1 MNSHS
6 HGCETCAKVCEEAK
20 AHVKSLQKKVY
31 ALTIVCTSALTLL
44 GEQGAKAVL
53 STVNSMNSAMAAVD
67 GKTTKD
73 TKDIK
78 EPAKTSLIDN
88 GIGKPWFPKP
98 PASKQD
104 NGKFDKED
112 LVAVANKKSTKQEK
126 KPEVIIDPLPQVT
139 IQNIATSNNQNLSIE
154 TPANVNS
161 LIASDPYAVFLTP
174 STLPFDVYSTTLA
187 LGNNYGFG
195 EYYGMGTLNGVPSVP
210 DPKTMSVFAL
220 GGLIN
225 SRKRN

>member
-6 HGCETCAKVCEEAK
+6 HGCDSCAKICDEAK
-20 AHVKSLQKKVY
+20 VSVKNLQKKVY

-53 STVNSMNSAMAAVD
+53 STVDSMNSAMAAVD
-67 GKTTKD
+67 GKGPKD
-73 TKDIK
+73 TKENKD
-78 EPAKTSLIDN
+78 PTKTTSREI
-88 GIGKPWFPKP
+88 IQPKIWSPKP
-98 PASKQD
+98 PVKENQ
-104 NGKFDKED
+104 GKFENDD
-112 LVAVANKKSTKQEK
+112 LVAVAKKKPSSQEK
-126 KPEVIIDPLPQVT
+126 QPEVAVPEVPQKT
-139 IQNIATSNNQNLSIE
+139 IQNIATTNNQNLSIE
-154 TPANVNS
+154 TPINANPFN
-161 LIASDPYAVFLTP
+161 IADPYAVFLTP

-210 DPKTMSVFAL
+210 DAKTMSVFAL

>member
-6 HGCETCAKVCEEAK
+6 HGCDSCAKVCEEAK
-20 AHVKSLQKKVY
+20 LAVKNLQKKVY

-53 STVNSMNSAMAAVD
+53 STLNSMNDAMAVVD
-67 GKTTKD
+67 GKAPKSD
-73 TKDIK
+73 KEKK
-78 EPAKTSLIDN
+78 EPEKTTSIDKVQ
-88 GIGKPWFPKP
+88 GRIWSPKAP
-98 PASKQD
+98 VKEQQ
-104 NGKFDKED
+104 GKFENDD
-112 LVAVANKKSTKQEK
+112 LVAVAKKKAATKEK
-126 KPEVIIDPLPQVT
+126 EPEITIPSVPQRA
-139 IQNIATSNNQNLSIE
+139 IQNIATTNNQNLSIE
-154 TPANVNS
+154 TPINANPFN
-161 LIASDPYAVFLTP
+161 IADPYAVFLTP

-210 DPKTMSVFAL
+210 DPKTISVFAL
-220 GGLIN
+220 GGFLN

>member
-6 HGCETCAKVCEEAK
+6 HGCDSCAKVCDEAK
-20 AHVKSLQKKVY
+20 AAVKSLQKKVY

-53 STVNSMNSAMAAVD
+53 STVNSMNTAMAAVD
-67 GKTTKD
+67 GKAPKD
-73 TKDIK
+73 TKETKESEKTTSNERIK
-78 EPAKTSLIDN
+78 PREWTPKVVAKE
-88 GIGKPWFPKP
+88 
-98 PASKQD
+98 QQ
-104 NGKFDKED
+104 GKFEEND
-112 LVAVANKKSTKQEK
+112 LVAIAKKKSTTEDKQ
-126 KPEVIIDPLPQVT
+126 PEITVPQVPQKT
-139 IQNIATSNNQNLSIE
+139 IQNIATTSNQNLSIE
-154 TPANVNS
+154 TQNANTFN
-161 LIASDPYAVFLTP
+161 IADPYAVFLTP

-210 DPKTMSVFAL
+210 DPKTVSIFAL